1 MRNDRVGSLVVLAG
15 ILALCFAASAPTAQA
30 QGNKPAQGDEGPGR
44 VRNVL
49 SSNPNAPFDAH
60 DFSGVW
66 MTVRT
71 GGGGIGSRGNTPWPM
86 TPWAQARYNTAKPG
100 LGQRGQPLGND
111 PIMLCDPIG
120 YPRVAEYQLSP
131 APSQRQADSKQQ
143 SQAAGTAAPQRA
155 ASAGGQATA
164 TTGSYPM
171 EFVQTKDRLIEFFDF
186 FYVHRTIY
194 LDGRK
199 LPADPDPTWYGYS
212 VGHWDGNTLVVDT
225 TGFNDESWLDSDGHP
240 HSDQMQLQERFQRVD
255 HDTIH
260 ASMTVTDPKAY
271 TSSLVSGVTTWKLA
285 PNRAMREDL
294 CAPSDELRYL
304 EEMREPAAEKK

>member
-1 MRNDRVGSLVVLAG
+1 MKNDRAGWTVVLAG
-15 ILALCFAASAPTAQA
+15 VLALCFAAGAR
-30 QGNKPAQGDEGPGR
+30 AQGDVGPGR
-44 VRNVL
+44 ARSNVI
-49 SSNPNAPFDAH
+49 SSNPNAPFDPH

-71 GGGGIGSRGNTPWPM
+71 GGGGIGNRGGAPWPM
-86 TPWAQARYNTAKPG
+86 TPWAQARYDTAKPG

-131 APSQRQADSKQQ
+131 APSQRQPDSKER
-143 SQAAGTAAPQRA
+143 SQAAGAATPERAAP
-155 ASAGGQATA
+155 AGGQV

-199 LPADPDPTWYGYS
+199 LPNDPDPTWYGYS

-225 TGFNDESWLDSDGHP
+225 TGFNDQSWLDSDGHP
-240 HSDQMQLQERFQRVD
+240 HSDQMQLEERFQRVD

-260 ASMTVTDPKAY
+260 ASITVTDPKAY
-271 TSSLVSGVTTWKLA
+271 TASLVSSVTTWKLT
-285 PNRAMREDL
+285 PNRTMREDL

-304 EEMREPAAEKK
+304 QEMREPAAEKK